1 MFNWFTYVTLV
12 SFVLFLALCNADTI
26 DVAEL
31 QRIFRSSVFFR
42 NLLRCNRLLIKDL
55 CSNPSAMARF
65 QELFGSDGLS
75 LDSGRLSNL
84 QRLG

>member
-1 MFNWFTYVTLV
+1 MFNWFTYITLF
-12 SFVLFLALCNADTI
+12 SFVLFLALCNADSI

-31 QRIFRSSVFFR
+31 QRIFR
-42 NLLRCNRLLIKDL
+42 
-55 CSNPSAMARF
+55 SNPSAMARF

-75 LDSGRLSNL
+75 MDSGRLSNL